1 MVACRV
7 ALLGEGGSVAD
18 REPNYELIRKRLR
31 LARRQC
37 DLSLREVADEID
49 VSASTLSRLERG
61 TGSPDLPTVNKLIVW
76 LDVDRDA
83 VFGVRAKSEER
94 STPASVEVLLRAD
107 KNLDPKT
114 AKTLAKIFRTAYQ
127 ELASE

>member
-1 MVACRV
+1 MP
-7 ALLGEGGSVAD
+7 E
-18 REPNYELIRKRLR
+18 REPNYELIRQRLR
-31 LARRQC
+31 RARRQRG
-37 DLSLREVADEID
+37 LSLREVADEIT
-49 VSASTLSRLERG
+49 VSPSTLSRLERG
-61 TGSPDLPTVNKLIVW
+61 TGSPDLPTVNKLISW

-83 VFGVRAKSEER
+83 VFGVRAQREEK

-114 AKTLAKIFRTAYQ
+114 AQTLAKIFKTAYR